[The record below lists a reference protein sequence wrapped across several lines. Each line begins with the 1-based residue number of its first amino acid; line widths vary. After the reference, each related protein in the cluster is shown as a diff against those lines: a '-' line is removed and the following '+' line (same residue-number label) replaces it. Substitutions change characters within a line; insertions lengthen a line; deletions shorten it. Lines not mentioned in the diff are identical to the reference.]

1 MWGNMSA
8 AEQRELLTVLVFEVE
23 GEIYGIAA
31 ERVREIVRAVLPTP
45 LPSAPRVIAGVIN
58 YRGVPVPLIDVRA
71 RFGKPARML
80 SPDEAFVILLPL
92 TAGAH
97 GLALRTDCVRELI
110 RVPSESLVPMRE
122 TAPRALYVAGTAML
136 PSGLLLICD
145 VAGFLDEAERMTLA
159 GALSAMAD
167 EASP

>member
-1 MWGNMSA
+1 MGA

-23 GEIYGIAA
+23 GEVYGVAA

-58 YRGVPVPLIDVRA
+58 YRGDPVPLIDVRA
-71 RFGKPARML
+71 RFGKPERPLA
-80 SPDEAFVILLPL
+80 PEEAFVILQPL
-92 TAGAH
+92 TEGARK
-97 GLALRTDCVRELI
+97 LALRTDRVRELI
-110 RVPSESLVPMRE
+110 RVPHASIVPMDE
-122 TAPRALYVAGTAML
+122 TAPRALYAAGTAVL

-145 VAGFLDEAERMTLA
+145 VARFLDQAERMTLA
-159 GALSAMAD
+159 GALGALAD